1 MERHSKGVHE
11 FAPDAIIIV
20 PTRELAIQIAD
31 ITRKLY
37 AGSEMRVQAFFH
49 NTAEQQAYKRKRQL
63 AAMLARAKKGVNIMV
78 STVGFLNFLRKYNVI
93 EFDYVSFLVF
103 DEVDEL
109 FDVNFQDDILL
120 FLHWGG

>member
-1 MERHSKGVHE
+1 VGRINV
-11 FAPDAIIIV
+11 
-20 PTRELAIQIAD
+20 
-31 ITRKLY
+31 
-37 AGSEMRVQAFFH
+37 
-49 NTAEQQAYKRKRQL
+49 
-63 AAMLARAKKGVNIMV
+63 V

>member
-1 MERHSKGVHE
+1 MRPLFNNFFLDLYQTQMERHSKGVHE

-63 AAMLARAKKGVNIMV
+63 AAMLARAKKGVNIMA
-78 STVGFLNFLRKYNVI
+78 LNMLRICRYAKYKTGR
-93 EFDYVSFLVF
+93 EFK
-103 DEVDEL
+103 
-109 FDVNFQDDILL
+109 
-120 FLHWGG
+120 